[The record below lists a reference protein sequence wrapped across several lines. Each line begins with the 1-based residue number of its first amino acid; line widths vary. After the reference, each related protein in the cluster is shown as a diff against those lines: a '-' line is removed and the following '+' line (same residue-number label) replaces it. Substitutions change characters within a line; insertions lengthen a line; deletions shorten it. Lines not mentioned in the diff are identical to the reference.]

1 MDKDQALNEFRVRG
15 FSQVYCLFENTC
27 GYILT
32 GKLINY
38 SITLSVDL
46 IDNFE
51 SYLLIRSANKINLD
65 RQSIKVAY
73 SDIRGETLEK
83 WTQSNIRNIRKMEM
97 KIQAKKVK
105 AMCVRHM
112 KRTNGILI

>member
-1 MDKDQALNEFRVRG
+1 MDKNQSLSEFKQRG

-32 GKLINY
+32 GKSINY
-38 SITLSVDL
+38 SITLSIDL
-46 IDNFE
+46 IDNFG
-51 SYLLIRSANKINLD
+51 SYLLINGTNIINRD
-65 RQSIKVAY
+65 TGAIKVFY

-83 WTQSNIRNIRKMEM
+83 WIKANIRNIRKMDM

-105 AMCVRHM
+105 ATCLKHV
-112 KRTNGILI
+112 KKTNGIFI